1 MQYITAILCAAVMG
15 IAWVFGQ
22 IVRQCQK
29 IDAYIDRLL
38 SEVL

>member
-1 MQYITAILCAAVMG
+1 MQIVVSLLCVIIMAVT
-15 IAWVFGQ
+15 WTFGQ
-22 IVRQCQK
+22 LVRQCRK